1 MTSCDMQAFLQMKT
15 LWRLSMRLFWAIVM
29 VLGLTTLFTLA
40 YDNIAFFVSSHEDT
54 LNNPKHRPSLFT
66 NYFTHGVTPVPC
78 HSHND
83 YWRRVP
89 LFSALRAGCTSVE
102 ADIWLENDIL
112 RVGHTPHTILRG
124 QTLNSL
130 YLNPLLETLQQH
142 NPHLNGSVPVS
153 TSAPASASESSPA
166 VSPASDQPSDLTTT
180 YTNAH
185 THTHS
190 PKEIIGIFP
199 TNPTQTLVLLIDFK
213 SGEHQ
218 WEYLMEALRP
228 LRESGYLS
236 YTSTS
241 TSTSKNANSSSSTTE
256 ETEIITRPIT
266 IVATGSAPYHRILSN
281 PHRDTFYDAPLD
293 DLDSTPQSS
302 IHEAYSWKN
311 SYYASVNFH
320 RSIGSLPLARLSQG
334 QLAKARSQ
342 IQAAHERGL
351 KVRYWGTPGWPVG
364 LRNYVWRVLV
374 REGVDVLNVDDLRAA
389 TRVDWGRDSWW

>member
-1 MTSCDMQAFLQMKT
+1 MTSCDMRAWLQMKT
-15 LWRLSMRLFWAIVM
+15 LRILSLRLFWAVVM

-40 YDNIAFFVSSHEDT
+40 YDNITFFISTHEDT
-54 LNNPKHRPSLFT
+54 PTNPRHRPSLFT
-66 NYFTHGVTPVPC
+66 NYFTHGVKPVPC

-89 LFSALRAGCTSVE
+89 LYSALSAGCTSVE

-112 RVGHTPHTILRG
+112 RVGHTQHTILRG

-130 YLNPLLETLQQH
+130 YLNPLLEMLKQH
-142 NPHLNGSVPVS
+142 NPHLNGLVPVS
-153 TSAPASASESSPA
+153 TSPLAMAQASESTPESQSAPASESA
-166 VSPASDQPSDLTTT
+166 PASDQPSDLTSS
-180 YTNAH
+180 YADAH
-185 THTHS
+185 THIPAHP
-190 PKEIIGIFP
+190 PKEIIGIFS

-218 WEYLMEALRP
+218 WEHLMDALRP

-236 YTSTS
+236 HTT
-241 TSTSKNANSSSSTTE
+241 TNSSS

-281 PHRDTFYDAPLD
+281 PHKDIFYDAPLD
-293 DLDSTPQSS
+293 SLSTTPTSS
-302 IHEAYSWKN
+302 IRTPYSWQN

-320 RSIGSLPLARLSQG
+320 RSIGSLPLARLSQA
-334 QLAKARSQ
+334 QLAKLRDQ
-342 IQAAHERGL
+342 IRGAHERGL

-374 REGVDVLNVDDLRAA
+374 REG
-389 TRVDWGRDSWW
+389 G